1 MKFTYSEPKAVGGAP
16 LRPGFYKA
24 EITDAIEKTSKA
36 GNEMIELGLLV
47 EEPKAYYGSTLRDYI
62 VAGEKTRWK
71 INQVI
76 AAVGMRLEEG
86 ESGDLEPKHVVGKT
100 VIIRVE
106 FEPDRKDASKEWPR
120 VKTYLWGDRA
130 DEVDLGPDAPDQ
142 PAAPAK
148 VVAPVTNTLKEA
160 DLELADD
167 DIPF

>member
-36 GNEMIELGLLV
+36 GNEMIELDLLV
-47 EEPKAYYGSTLRDYI
+47 QEPKAFYGSTLRDYI

-76 AAVGMRLEEG
+76 AAIGMRLEEG

-130 DEVDLGPDAPDQ
+130 DEVDLGPDAPE
-142 PAAPAK
+142 PAAKSAPA
-148 VVAPVTNTLKEA
+148 VTNTA
-160 DLELADD
+160 PAQDAQLELEDE

>member
-1 MKFTYSEPKAVGGAP
+1 MKFTYSEPKATGGAP

-24 EITDAIEKTSKA
+24 EITDAIEKQSKA
-36 GNEMIELGLLV
+36 GNEMMELDLLV

-71 INQVI
+71 VNQVL
-76 AAVGMRLEEG
+76 AAIGMRLEEG

-100 VIIRVE
+100 VIVRVE
-106 FEPDRKDASKEWPR
+106 MEPDRNDSTKEWPR

-130 DEVDLGPDAPDQ
+130 AQVELGPDDAPA
-142 PAAPAK
+142 PAAKNA
-148 VVAPVTNTLKEA
+148 AEVTNTSKDAEP
-160 DLELADD
+160 ELADD

>member
-1 MKFTYSEPKAVGGAP
+1 MKFTYSEPKATGGAP
-16 LRPGFYKA
+16 LRAGFYKA
-24 EITDAIEKTSKA
+24 EITDAIEKQSKA
-36 GNEMIELGLLV
+36 GNEMIELDLLV
-47 EEPKAYYGSTLRDYI
+47 QEPKAYYGSTLRDYI

-71 INQVI
+71 VNQVI
-76 AAVGMRLEEG
+76 AAIGMRLEEG

-100 VIIRVE
+100 VTIRVE